1 MPGFAALGLAANGN
15 PLASYGPRG
24 VTNLFENQPRLLFTS
39 AVGSGDVA
47 YASGIQASADG
58 TRRAFV
64 ARLLLSAP
72 TASELGLMRASGL
85 AVAPN
90 PVARA
95 ARVTLTLAETAHA
108 TVRVL
113 DALGR
118 TVAVLADRML
128 AAGPHTLT
136 HDAARLPAG
145 VYAVVA
151 MVGETRSVTRVTVVR

>member
-1 MPGFAALGLAANGN
+1 
-15 PLASYGPRG
+15 
-24 VTNLFENQPRLLFTS
+24 
-39 AVGSGDVA
+39 
-47 YASGIQASADG
+47 
-58 TRRAFV
+58 
-64 ARLLLSAP
+64 
-72 TASELGLMRASGL
+72 MRASGL

-128 AAGPHTLT
+128 AAGPHTLP